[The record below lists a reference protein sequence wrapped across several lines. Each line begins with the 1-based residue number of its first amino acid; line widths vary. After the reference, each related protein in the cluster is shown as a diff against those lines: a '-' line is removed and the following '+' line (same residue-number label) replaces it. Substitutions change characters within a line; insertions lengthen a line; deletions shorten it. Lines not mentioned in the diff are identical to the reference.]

1 MKKNAESDKS
11 FIMNAHVRE
20 RSEEFFLF
28 ISSGEK
34 KA

>member
-20 RSEEFFLF
+20 RSEE
-28 ISSGEK
+28 
-34 KA
+34 